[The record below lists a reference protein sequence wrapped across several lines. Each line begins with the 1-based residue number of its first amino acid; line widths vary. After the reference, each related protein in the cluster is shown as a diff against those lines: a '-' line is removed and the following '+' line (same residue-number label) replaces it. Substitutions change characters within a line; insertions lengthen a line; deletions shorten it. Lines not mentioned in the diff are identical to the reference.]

1 MLCDLGHVIGITP
14 NVGASPNVW
23 SRYTFVEFEWGMFRL
38 TQQIVCVDLLQ
49 QKCCGSWFDDAA
61 TLPDQTKLA
70 SAERVAFNQ
79 SHFKMLGWYIWLD

>member
-49 QKCCGSWFDDAA
+49 QKCCGS
-61 TLPDQTKLA
+61 
-70 SAERVAFNQ
+70 
-79 SHFKMLGWYIWLD
+79 